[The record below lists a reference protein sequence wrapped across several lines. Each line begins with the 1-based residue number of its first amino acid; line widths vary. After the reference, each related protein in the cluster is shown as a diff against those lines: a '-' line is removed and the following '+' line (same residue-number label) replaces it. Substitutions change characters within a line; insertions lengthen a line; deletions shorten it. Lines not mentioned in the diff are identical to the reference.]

1 MHSMTPEL
9 KDKLNLYE
17 LEDMDDEEFRDV
29 LTDNATLKDKLLP
42 IGESNSFGN
51 LCSLEAISHSE
62 INNYDKDNKFLL
74 TMFDMHDIKLENAK
88 LIQSR
93 YYLHTQAED
102 HIKIDIVWDLYFVTK
117 TCQLCSQTVQANL
130 SSRKHDMDTTML
142 ATLSLSYANM
152 NPDDEMI
159 IMREHEPRMMK

>member
-1 MHSMTPEL
+1 MPSSVPNPRVRVPSSGDTAGARRTSRL
-9 KDKLNLYE
+9 
-17 LEDMDDEEFRDV
+17 RS
-29 LTDNATLKDKLLP
+29 TGKLLP
-42 IGESNSFGN
+42 ERDSAGRGLLDLGWTGRRLPAFA
-51 LCSLEAISHSE
+51 CSLRASGGKQVKGTAGLGWLS
-62 INNYDKDNKFLL
+62 KAPTLPPRF
-74 TMFDMHDIKLENAK
+74 
-88 LIQSR
+88 
-93 YYLHTQAED
+93 
-102 HIKIDIVWDLYFVTK
+102 DIVWDLYFVTK

>member
-1 MHSMTPEL
+1 MRCSVG
-9 KDKLNLYE
+9 YS
-17 LEDMDDEEFRDV
+17 RCQ
-29 LTDNATLKDKLLP
+29 ARCQTLVCECQALGTQPALDAPAGFGVQVNYCLRGIPRVAVCSIWVGLDGGCLPLLAHCERAS
-42 IGESNSFGN
+42 GGKQVEGTASLG
-51 LCSLEAISHSE
+51 CSSKAPTLPPR
-62 INNYDKDNKFLL
+62 F
-74 TMFDMHDIKLENAK
+74 
-88 LIQSR
+88 
-93 YYLHTQAED
+93 
-102 HIKIDIVWDLYFVTK
+102 DIVWDLYFVTK

>member
-1 MHSMTPEL
+1 MQGSSETLVCECQALWTQPAP
-9 KDKLNLYE
+9 DAPAG
-17 LEDMDDEEFRDV
+17 FRV
-29 LTDNATLKDKLLP
+29 PVNYCLRANPAGRGLLDLGWTGRRLP
-42 IGESNSFGN
+42 AFA
-51 LCSLEAISHSE
+51 CSLRASGGKQVKGTASLGWLS
-62 INNYDKDNKFLL
+62 KAPTLPPRF
-74 TMFDMHDIKLENAK
+74 
-88 LIQSR
+88 
-93 YYLHTQAED
+93 
-102 HIKIDIVWDLYFVTK
+102 DIVWDLYFVTK

>member
-1 MHSMTPEL
+1 MRCSVGYSRCKGYRKPSCASA
-9 KDKLNLYE
+9 KLWGLSQ
-17 LEDMDDEEFRDV
+17 RW
-29 LTDNATLKDKLLP
+29 THQPATGKLLP
-42 IGESNSFGN
+42 ELTPLPELIPRVAV
-51 LCSLEAISHSE
+51 CSIWVGL
-62 INNYDKDNKFLL
+62 DGGCLPLL
-74 TMFDMHDIKLENAK
+74 AHCELAGGKQVEGTASLGCSSKAPTLPPRF
-88 LIQSR
+88 
-93 YYLHTQAED
+93 
-102 HIKIDIVWDLYFVTK
+102 DIVWDLYFVTK